1 MMDFRTF
8 NIIKYKNTNTEY
20 VTGWKL
26 KGVHNSNLKPLNSDF
41 LPKIKYFN
49 KKIGLQ
55 FIKTP
60 LVVQQSN
67 YASKIV
73 NVYIVYDWFRLL
85 AKNSD
90 QKLYVKKVTCLERL
104 I

>member
-1 MMDFRTF
+1 MECIFQAMMDFRTF

-73 NVYIVYDWFRLL
+73 NVYIVYD
-85 AKNSD
+85 
-90 QKLYVKKVTCLERL
+90 
-104 I
+104 